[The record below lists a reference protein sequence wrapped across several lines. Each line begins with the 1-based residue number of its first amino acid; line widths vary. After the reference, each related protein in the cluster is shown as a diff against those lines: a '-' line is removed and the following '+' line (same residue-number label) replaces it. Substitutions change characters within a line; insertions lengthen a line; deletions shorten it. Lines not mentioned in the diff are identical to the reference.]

1 MSIKRDTRI
10 LYVYSTSGLAK
21 KDLVRFY
28 YALKGRDGKSGILK
42 AVGAEFLAKGVL
54 LVPSPKA
61 TELDDFFAL
70 WKVPVKKKRS
80 ALVYSYSTSKLVKKD
95 LVRFYYALKGRDG
108 KSGILKATGTEFL
121 AKGVLLVSPQKSPEL
136 DDFFALWDV
145 PKKKRRILLKDEK

>member
-1 MSIKRDTRI
+1 LSIKSDARI
-10 LYVYSTSGLAK
+10 LYVYSTSHLAK

-42 AVGAEFLAKGVL
+42 AAGAEFLAKGVL

-61 TELDDFFAL
+61 AELDEFFAL
-70 WKVPVKKKRS
+70 WKAPVKKKHS
-80 ALVYSYSTSKLVKKD
+80 ALVYTYSTRTFVKKD

-136 DDFFALWDV
+136 DEFFALWNV
-145 PKKKRRILLKDEK
+145 PTKKRRILLKDEK